1 MNLYCFKCSIVLL
14 MHALHNP
21 LDGIQCCSQLRVACI
36 FTHMHEKN
44 WTQYL
49 FPGYALRASL
59 IGLLVQHC

>member
-1 MNLYCFKCSIVLL
+1 ML